1 MRKTRF
7 IENCRCYHLI
17 SRLAHQAFFL
27 DDDEKTRAIELLRRV
42 EEFSGVIVLAYAIMS
57 NHFHIFIYVPEPE
70 DIGDEEILRRIN
82 ALYREAS
89 LAQVLGEW
97 TRLKD
102 EEAKLLEY
110 SRPTGKYVSRFGDY
124 RRSFLRRM
132 WNSSEFMRTYKQH
145 FTMSFNARRDHH
157 GTMFE
162 GRYHERNHKP
172 EKPVMWRTAA
182 YVDINAWSAGIVKK
196 AEDYEWCSFA
206 AAVGGDKKA
215 RRGYAF
221 MYGNGDWE
229 TIRACHEKSMREA
242 MGEVLAE
249 REREK
254 EERETKGRDAS
265 SVRRDP
271 SRSKADQ
278 GLKAPKGYSVEL
290 ERGNPA
296 VAERI
301 LELLAED
308 GPMRPSALRK
318 AVGIRSSIH
327 FNRYYLSPLLERG
340 IIARTDPEHPQSPQQ
355 RYCLT

>member
-17 SRLAHQAFFL
+17 SRLEHQAFFL
-27 DDDEKTRAIELLRRV
+27 DDNE
-42 EEFSGVIVLAYAIMS
+42 
-57 NHFHIFIYVPEPE
+57 
-70 DIGDEEILRRIN
+70 
-82 ALYREAS
+82 
-89 LAQVLGEW
+89 
-97 TRLKD
+97 
-102 EEAKLLEY
+102 
-110 SRPTGKYVSRFGDY
+110 
-124 RRSFLRRM
+124 
-132 WNSSEFMRTYKQH
+132 
-145 FTMSFNARRDHH
+145 
-157 GTMFE
+157 
-162 GRYHERNHKP
+162 
-172 EKPVMWRTAA
+172 
-182 YVDINAWSAGIVKK
+182 
-196 AEDYEWCSFA
+196 
-206 AAVGGDKKA
+206 KA

-221 MYGNGDWE
+221 MYGNGGWDV
-229 TIRACHEKSMREA
+229 IRDCHEKSMREA

-254 EERETKGRDAS
+254 AEERESKGRGAS

-271 SRSKADQ
+271 SRSKANQ

-290 ERGNPA
+290 ERGNPG
-296 VAERI
+296 VAERT

-340 IIARTDPEHPQSPQQ
+340 IIARTDPDHPQSPQQ